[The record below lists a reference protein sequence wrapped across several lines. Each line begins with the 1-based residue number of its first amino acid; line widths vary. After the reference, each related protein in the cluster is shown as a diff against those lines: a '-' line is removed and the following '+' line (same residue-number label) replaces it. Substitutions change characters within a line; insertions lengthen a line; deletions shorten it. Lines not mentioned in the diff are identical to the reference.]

1 MEIYLTKLPLNPRN
15 SVVRKCLGDCH
26 KLHSL
31 VMQGFPNVDGE
42 KSEVRKKFG
51 VLHRLEID
59 TRQGSIGLLVQSAF
73 KPAWNFSDD
82 VLLDEI
88 SQKEIGQIYS
98 LLPNETELM
107 FRLRANPTKRI
118 GKFYQYPNEK
128 VREEFDKK
136 FKDEKRRRRIGVHSE
151 KEQIDWLRKKGEQH
165 GFQIT
170 TIKVNPD
177 NSIVSDVLTI
187 SENKVFGDHPS
198 KKKDGDKLTFN
209 SVIFDG
215 TLQITD
221 AEKFRKVLSDGI
233 GQGKAYGFG
242 LLSIA
247 KSLSF

>member
-1 MEIYLTKLPLNPRN
+1 MMEIYLTKLQLNPRN
-15 SVVRKCLGDCH
+15 SLVRTCLGDCH

-107 FRLRANPTKRI
+107 FRLRANPTKCVSAKNENYANFA
-118 GKFYQYPNEK
+118 GKRVELRK
-128 VREEFDKK
+128 EE
-136 FKDEKRRRRIGVHSE
+136 
-151 KEQIDWLRKKGEQH
+151 EQIEWLRRKGEQH
-165 GFQIT
+165 GFRLNSVT
-170 TIKVNPD
+170 LNSNVVNVASTP
-177 NSIVSDVLTI
+177 NG
-187 SENKVFGDHPS
+187 KVFGNHE
-198 KKKDGDKLTFN
+198 KGKLTFN
-209 SVIFDG
+209 SVVFDG
-215 TLQITD
+215 TLQISD
-221 AEKFRKVLSDGI
+221 AEKFKETLIHGI

>member
-1 MEIYLTKLPLNPRN
+1 MMEIYLTKLQLNPRN
-15 SVVRKCLGDCH
+15 SLVRKCLGDCH

-88 SQKEIGQIYS
+88 SQKEIGKIYS
-98 LLPNETELM
+98 ILPNETELI
-107 FRLRANPTKRI
+107 FRLRANPTKCI
-118 GKFYQYPNEK
+118 SAKNENYAKFVGKRVELRK
-128 VREEFDKK
+128 EE
-136 FKDEKRRRRIGVHSE
+136 
-151 KEQIDWLRKKGEQH
+151 EQIEWLQRKGEQH
-165 GFQIT
+165 GFHLNLVT
-170 TIKVNPD
+170 VN
-177 NSIVSDVLTI
+177 SDVANVSTTP
-187 SENKVFGDHPS
+187 NGKVFGNHE
-198 KKKDGDKLTFN
+198 KGKLTFN
-209 SVIFDG
+209 SVVFDG
-215 TLQITD
+215 TLQISD
-221 AEKFRKVLSDGI
+221 AEKFRETLIHGI

>member
-1 MEIYLTKLPLNPRN
+1 MEIYLTKLSLNPRN
-15 SVVRKCLGDCH
+15 NLVRKSLGDCH

-42 KSEVRKKFG
+42 KAEVRKKFG

-59 TRQGSIGLLVQSAF
+59 LRRGEIMLLVQSAF
-73 KPAWNFSDD
+73 KPVWNFTDD
-82 VLLDEI
+82 VLLDDGF

-107 FRLRANPTKRI
+107 FRIRANPTKCVSAKNTDFGRFA
-118 GKFYQYPNEK
+118 GKRVEL
-128 VREEFDKK
+128 RT
-136 FKDEKRRRRIGVHSE
+136 SE
-151 KEQIDWLRKKGEQH
+151 DQIEWLRRKSGQH
-165 GFQIT
+165 GFRLT
-170 TIKVNPD
+170 AVKVN
-177 NSIVSDVLTI
+177 
-187 SENKVFGDHPS
+187 SEVENVATTPNGKVFGNHS
-198 KKKDGDKLTFN
+198 KGKLTFN

-215 TLQITD
+215 NLQITD
-221 AEKFRKVLSDGI
+221 AGKFRETLIHGI